1 MAERKATTV
10 WSGTLTEGSGSVS
23 AGSGA
28 FVDQAVSWPSRTG
41 DANGQTSP
49 EELIASAHS
58 SCYAMAFSYVL
69 GNAGH
74 TVEQLDVTSAV
85 GFGPN
90 PGGGMRVTHSHLSV
104 KGKVPGLDQETFA
117 ELARQGEANC
127 PVSNALRN
135 NIEITVEATLES

>member
-1 MAERKATTV
+1 MAERKATAV
-10 WSGTLTEGSGSVS
+10 WSGTLAEGSGVVS
-23 AGSGA
+23 GGSGA
-28 FVDQAVSWPSRTG
+28 FTDQAVSWASRTG

-49 EELIASAHS
+49 EELIGAAHS

-74 TVEQLDVTSAV
+74 TVERLQVTSGV

-90 PGGGMRVTHSHLSV
+90 PGGGMRVTHSHLTV
-104 KGKVPGLDQETFA
+104 KGKVPGLDQDGFA
-117 ELARQGEANC
+117 ELAKQAEANC

-135 NIEITVEATLES
+135 NIEITVDATLAS